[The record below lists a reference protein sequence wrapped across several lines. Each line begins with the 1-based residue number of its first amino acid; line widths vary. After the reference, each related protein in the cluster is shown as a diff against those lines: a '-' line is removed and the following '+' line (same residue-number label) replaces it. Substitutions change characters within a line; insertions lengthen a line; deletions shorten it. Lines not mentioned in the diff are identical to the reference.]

1 MCSHRRPYDDNEREI
16 EKVGVPSCGWR
27 LGVLPDLVC
36 EGGDDYPMVV
46 EGWVTRS
53 GGERWGEEDCFK
65 EKWRWMDESMWLTW
79 EEDGWKPGGW
89 EKSITWLT

>member
-53 GGERWGEEDCFK
+53 GGER
-65 EKWRWMDESMWLTW
+65 
-79 EEDGWKPGGW
+79 
-89 EKSITWLT
+89 